1 MSLFEWYLA
10 RASGIVAFVL
20 LTIAV
25 LLGLTLSGRAKLRD
39 WPRFAVEDVHR
50 FAGLLTGT
58 FVSVHVLALF
68 IDAYMPFSLT
78 QLIVPGTST
87 YRALATVLG
96 VVAAELLLALAIT
109 NRYRHRLS
117 YRFWRRA
124 HYLNFAVWGLALL
137 HGIFAGTDRGAPW
150 ADALYGCSAATV
162 AGLVAWRVSG
172 GVGPPGPSPPRAG
185 GSPPAGSPAFSRGR
199 GAGPPLAA
207 PSW

>member
-1 MSLFEWYLA
+1 MTLLEWYLA

-25 LLGLTLSGRAKLRD
+25 LIGLTLSGRAKLPS

-68 IDAYMPFSLT
+68 VDAYMPFSLI
-78 QLIVPGTST
+78 QLVVPGTST
-87 YRALATVLG
+87 YRALATALG

-109 NRYRHRLS
+109 NHYRKRFS

-124 HYLNFAVWGLALL
+124 HYLNFAVWGLALV
-137 HGIFAGTDRGAPW
+137 HGVFAGTDRGAPW
-150 ADALYGCSAATV
+150 ADALYGCSAAAV
-162 AGLVAWRVSG
+162 AGFLAWRTSG
-172 GVGPPGPSPPRAG
+172 GLRPTAATRTT
-185 GSPPAGSPAFSRGR
+185 SPAR
-199 GAGPPLAA
+199 
-207 PSW
+207 

>member
-25 LLGLTLSGRAKLRD
+25 LLGLTLSSRAKLRY

-78 QLIVPGTST
+78 QLIVPGAST
-87 YRALATVLG
+87 YRALATALG

-109 NRYRHRLS
+109 NRYRKRLS

-162 AGLVAWRVSG
+162 AGLLAWRVSG
-172 GVGPPGPSPPRAG
+172 GLRPPAPSTARAG
-185 GSPPAGSPAFSRGR
+185 
-199 GAGPPLAA
+199 
-207 PSW
+207 

>member
-25 LLGLTLSGRAKLRD
+25 LLGLTLSGRAKLRY

-78 QLIVPGTST
+78 QLIVPGAST
-87 YRALATVLG
+87 YRALATALG

-109 NRYRHRLS
+109 NRYRKRLS

-124 HYLNFAVWGLALL
+124 HYLSFAVWGLALL

-162 AGLVAWRVSG
+162 AGFVAWRASG
-172 GVGPPGPSPPRAG
+172 GLRPS
-185 GSPPAGSPAFSRGR
+185 
-199 GAGPPLAA
+199 A
-207 PSW
+207 PSTARAR